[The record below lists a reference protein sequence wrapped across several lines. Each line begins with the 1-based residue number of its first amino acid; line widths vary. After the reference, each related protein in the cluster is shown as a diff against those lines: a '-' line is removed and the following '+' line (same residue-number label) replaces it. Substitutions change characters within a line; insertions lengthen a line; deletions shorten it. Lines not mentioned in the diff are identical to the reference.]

1 MPRCRPPSHFNRDTP
16 AYRNHTTALA
26 ITSRSFYRVTPGRTP
41 RRRGCGRAAAACEA
55 RGEARGEQ
63 GGESDRVL
71 LHRDLTERL
80 SRVCAGGHPAC
91 TRIVRGGPT
100 SNGCYGEEAGAVLA
114 RLGRGDLHCVHSAL
128 PRAAAGEYPM
138 LVGDFTPN
146 YLCDPEALPRL
157 KASAADPSALR
168 FIVAMREPAARA
180 FSEWAMFALQWTW
193 EPIADFG
200 PAFASKAAQLRDCN
214 ESLWRETELL
224 RSLPTEERDHPR
236 SAEIIG
242 DHARLSLLAARRG
255 AGRVPLPPLAP
266 LEPFSERR

>member
-1 MPRCRPPSHFNRDTP
+1 M
-16 AYRNHTTALA
+16 
-26 ITSRSFYRVTPGRTP
+26 
-41 RRRGCGRAAAACEA
+41 
-55 RGEARGEQ
+55 
-63 GGESDRVL
+63 L

-157 KASAADPSALR
+157 KASAADPWPDDL
-168 FIVAMREPAARA
+168 
-180 FSEWAMFALQWTW
+180 
-193 EPIADFG
+193 G
-200 PAFASKAAQLRDCN
+200 PA
-214 ESLWRETELL
+214 SLYTR
-224 RSLPTEERDHPR
+224 
-236 SAEIIG
+236 
-242 DHARLSLLAARRG
+242 ARFRG
-255 AGRVPLPPLAP
+255 N
-266 LEPFSERR
+266 